1 MLTVKKNTYGA
12 IPKNNECTKLTTDI
26 KQAIQKIEE
35 EKYKKHKAINDYAN
49 LIQSI
54 KKEYQNLALEIEI
67 LKEKLTKLEVKQ
79 LTTDLKI
86 TTENN
91 KKFLKEQKEKD
102 TIKNKPHIVKA
113 VAVPNLNI
121 TCRRKEKQRKKR
133 QKKYKIYYDNDG
145 ESNE

>member
-12 IPKNNECTKLTTDI
+12 IPKNNERTKLTTDI

-35 EKYKKHKAINDYAN
+35 EKYKKNKAINDYAN

-67 LKEKLTKLEVKQ
+67 LKEKLTKLEDKQ

-91 KKFLKEQKEKD
+91 KNFLKKQKEK
-102 TIKNKPHIVKA
+102 T
-113 VAVPNLNI
+113 L
-121 TCRRKEKQRKKR
+121 
-133 QKKYKIYYDNDG
+133 
-145 ESNE
+145 